1 MCLHFYDFHLGSPS
15 LYSNLY
21 LYPKPSLI
29 FSLPDHLLTWCLI
42 SNLIISFHILF
53 LLGFLFLLIF
63 NISKFLVHRVLYF
76 TSYKQLTYFKEIP
89 YNLYSFWVLLS
100 VVNIILFDRKFLIF
114 YLLLALVLQ
123 NFLFVETIDV
133 LLNRFINI
141 LMNERRYNTK
151 MNRTRGLHLNLLYSW
166 CVKMHSNF

>member
-1 MCLHFYDFHLGSPS
+1 MFC
-15 LYSNLY
+15 
-21 LYPKPSLI
+21 
-29 FSLPDHLLTWCLI
+29 CC
-42 SNLIISFHILF
+42 
-53 LLGFLFLLIF
+53 
-63 NISKFLVHRVLYF
+63 
-76 TSYKQLTYFKEIP
+76 
-89 YNLYSFWVLLS
+89 LLS

-151 MNRTRGLHLNLLYSW
+151 MNRTRGLHLNLLYS
-166 CVKMHSNF
+166 